1 MFIYLV
7 SSLCVYKYV
16 LIAGGYLTHVLIA
29 SRRKQTKREL
39 VFFCAYTLPKQS
51 TLCIKRE
58 KNYDFFFAAP
68 FSGLSVHFCR
78 RRLSHLSSLNFD

>member
-39 VFFCAYTLPKQS
+39 VFFCAYTLPTQS

-58 KNYDFFFAAP
+58 KNYDFFCSSFLWP
-68 FSGLSVHFCR
+68 LGSLLST
-78 RRLSHLSSLNFD
+78 SLIALIIAQF